1 MDIKSEEVTQ
11 FRPAVPDAAAEL
23 APSAEPLPSEISPL
37 SVSAAIAVSEP
48 RPFGEMSVL

>member
-37 SVSAAIAVSEP
+37 SVSAAIAVSEL